1 MRILKVLNNNAAVIK
16 EGAIEKI
23 AMGPGIAFQKKKND
37 IINMAKVEKLFVM
50 KEENEKFQEILRNV
64 PEEHI
69 EVAEEII
76 SYAEVTLNVTLSEH
90 IHIALTDHL
99 SFAVERLRRGIAIQN
114 KLLNE
119 IKALYR
125 PEYEIGLWAV
135 EHVRARLEVD
145 MPIDEAGYIALHIHT
160 AKLETSSMQQA
171 MMHATMI
178 NEMIGIIEQEL
189 DVTMDENSM
198 SYQRLLTH
206 LRFALNRVE
215 QREPF
220 HSMDDDMLLI
230 LKTKYEQSFQCAEKI
245 GEFLKKEYD
254 ITFPESEIGYITL
267 HIHRIKERI

>member
-1 MRILKVLNNNAAVIK
+1 MKILKVLNNNAAVIK
-16 EGAIEKI
+16 EGSIEKI

-37 IINMAKVEKLFVM
+37 PINMGKVEKLFVM
-50 KEENEKFQEILRNV
+50 KEENEKFQEILRNL

-69 EVAEEII
+69 EVAEDII
-76 SYAEVTLNVTLSEH
+76 SYAEKELEVTLSEH
-90 IHIALTDHL
+90 IHIALTDHV
-99 SFAVERLRRGIAIQN
+99 SFAIERLRRGISIQN

-135 EHVRARLEVD
+135 EHVRKQLDVD

-171 MMHATMI
+171 MMHATII
-178 NEMIGIIEQEL
+178 NEMITIIEQEL
-189 DVTMDENSM
+189 NVKMDEDSI

-215 QREPF
+215 QKEPF
-220 HSMDDDMLLI
+220 HSMDEDMLAI
-230 LKTKYEQSFQCAEKI
+230 LKTKYEQSFQCAEKVRQ
-245 GEFLKKEYD
+245 FLKEEYD

-267 HIHRIKERI
+267 HVHRIKDRI